1 MPKKHVAF
9 RLEEVAVQTLRDY
22 AKEYNLQNVSQA
34 LQRIILR
41 FKYLDKARAEQLQST
56 DSDELACVSRIKY
69 DGVFWCVYKPPKMKE
84 LETLDI
90 CVVCKKR
97 SLGLTEKSIMRSGA
111 ETESSPRLSMVH
123 PARAPFSYAPDRTR
137 SSDPL
142 ERPSIPRPQSFHCAL
157 GKNPTYCYNN
167 LCDQRGTCETQVER

>member
-1 MPKKHVAF
+1 VPKKHFDF
-9 RLEEVAVQTLRDY
+9 RLSDQAVETLEAYRL
-22 AKEYNLQNVSQA
+22 EYSLDNLTAA
-34 LQRIILR
+34 LERIVLR
-41 FKYLDKARAEQLQST
+41 FKYLDKARTEKLSENE
-56 DSDELACVSRIKY
+56 ELLCVSRIKY
-69 DGVFWCVYKPPKMKE
+69 DGVFWCVFKPPKMKE

-111 ETESSPRLSMVH
+111 ETESSPRLNMVLH
-123 PARAPFSYAPDRTR
+123 HSTKAPFSYAPDRTR

-142 ERPSIPRPQSFHCAL
+142 ERPSVPRPQGFHCAL
-157 GKNPTYCYNN
+157 GKNQTYCYNN